1 MGNASK
7 SGRKKTT
14 RTKARP
20 VKPVAQTPAKPLKDL
35 TDKKNAL
42 GRSNSFDAAIDA
54 SVELVSYH
62 YHRLLSKY
70 HTDGKI
76 LDQIVIP
83 GQEGDGKITIDPA
96 DALAQDLVRV
106 QNMSLLVNNMQRI
119 RSDDA
124 LDITKN
130 PMD

>member
-1 MGNASK
+1 MGNVSK

-14 RTKARP
+14 KTKARP
-20 VKPVAQTPAKPLKDL
+20 VKPVAQTPAKDL
-35 TDKKNAL
+35 TDNKNAL

-76 LDQIVIP
+76 LDQITIP
-83 GQEGDGKITIDPA
+83 GQEGEGQITIDPA
-96 DALAQDLVRV
+96 DSLAQDLVRV

-119 RSDDA
+119 RSDEA
-124 LDITKN
+124 LDISKN
-130 PMD
+130 PMN

>member
-1 MGNASK
+1 MGNERK
-7 SGRKKTT
+7 STRKKTT
-14 RTKARP
+14 KTKARP
-20 VKPVAQTPAKPLKDL
+20 VKAVPAVPVVPTKDL
-35 TDKKNAL
+35 SGKKNAL

-54 SVELVSYH
+54 SVELVAYH

-70 HTDGKI
+70 HDQGKI
-76 LDQIVIP
+76 LDTLTLP
-83 GQEGDGKITIDPA
+83 GQEGDGQITIDPA
-96 DALAQDLVRV
+96 DSLAQDLIRI

-130 PMD
+130 PMA